1 MRFLGA
7 IMLATAT
14 VEGRRPQPP
23 WLDSLKSGNDQLL
36 LTPPT
41 DIHIAGLAA
50 HRRPCAAHITME

>member
-36 LTPPT
+36 LTPPLG
-41 DIHIAGLAA
+41 IQLPG
-50 HRRPCAAHITME
+50 